1 MRGQKLTNGQIETA
15 LRVYGE
21 TGNACEAARQ
31 AGCVEGAVRALLARR
46 GVAKQHDRHARLC
59 DVALQKAR
67 KSLRGLG
74 EDVEAFIAN
83 NLRTDSLEPRDLAA
97 LVKARADLAA
107 TIAKIADREDRRRTG
122 LLERQK
128 LRAELAGEL
137 VQKHEVAAM
146 AKVVLLP
153 SLDDDIDA
161 GSGVAPE
168 PGPADALSRDPS

>member
-31 AGCVEGAVRALLARR
+31 AGCVESAVRSLLARK
-46 GVAKQHDRHARLC
+46 GVAKQRDRHARLC
-59 DVALQKAR
+59 EAALQSAR

-122 LLERQK
+122 VLERQK

-137 VQKHEVAAM
+137 IQKHEVAAV
-146 AKVVLLP
+146 AKVVVLP
-153 SLDDDIDA
+153 SLDDDSDA
-161 GSGVAPE
+161 GSGVAPQR
-168 PGPADALSRDPS
+168 GPADALSRDDG